1 MWKINPIIL
10 VEDDKDDYEFFKH
23 ALKDLNIEHQLIWF
37 ENSIDA
43 FDYLDTTEEQPFL
56 IFSDINMHLQT
67 GIEFKAKIDANERIR
82 KKSIPF
88 VFYSTAVDREV
99 INKIYADM
107 SIQGFFQKDGDFE
120 KMKVTLKII
129 FDYWAVC
136 KHPHY
141 Y

>member
-1 MWKINPIIL
+1 MWRTNPIIL

-23 ALKDLNIEHQLIWF
+23 ALKDLKIEHKLIWF

-43 FDYLDTTEEQPFL
+43 FEYLNTTEEQPFL

-67 GIEFKAKIDANERIR
+67 GIEFKAKIEANDRVR

-88 VFYSTAVDREV
+88 VFYSTAVDKEA
-99 INKIYADM
+99 INMLYTEM
-107 SIQGFFQKDGDFE
+107 TIQGFFQKDGDFD
-120 KMKVTLKII
+120 KMKVTLKTII
-129 FDYWAVC
+129 DYWTLC
-136 KHPHY
+136 KHPGY